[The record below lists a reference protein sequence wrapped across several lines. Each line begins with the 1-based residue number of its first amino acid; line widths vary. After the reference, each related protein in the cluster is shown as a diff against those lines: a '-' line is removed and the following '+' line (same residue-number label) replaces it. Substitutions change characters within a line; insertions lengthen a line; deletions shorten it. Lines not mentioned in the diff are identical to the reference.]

1 MIKSLCGSDSGC
13 AELLPVGLPDSVV
26 GLGVGLA
33 DVVSDSD
40 WASTP

>member
-13 AELLPVGLPDSVV
+13 AELLPVGLPDSV

-33 DVVSDSD
+33 DVVFDSD